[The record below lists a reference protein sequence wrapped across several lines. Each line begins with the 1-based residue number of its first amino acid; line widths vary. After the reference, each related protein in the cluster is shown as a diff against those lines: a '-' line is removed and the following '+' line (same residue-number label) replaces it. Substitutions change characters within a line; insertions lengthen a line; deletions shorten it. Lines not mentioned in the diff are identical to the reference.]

1 MSTTSCNPKEPFIK
15 LDDKGKASI
24 LNYNL
29 PQSTCYRASSY
40 LGLDLPKEFFKEKEP
55 PIDNFGS

>member
-1 MSTTSCNPKEPFIK
+1 MPENVSNVSTSSCNPKEPFVR
-15 LDDKGKASI
+15 LEDTGEASI

-40 LGLDLPKEFFKEKEP
+40 LGLDFNDKIFINP
-55 PIDNFGS
+55 N